1 MLLGENVERRARL
14 FVPKG
19 DWYDTRSLLGN
30 SNWALTW
37 VLLGAR
43 PLKLVSHMP
52 LWNILLKCGN

>member
-19 DWYDTRSLLGN
+19 DWYDLRSLLGN
-30 SNWALTW
+30 SNWALTY

-43 PLKLVSHMP
+43 PLKLVSHFQS
-52 LWNILLKCGN
+52 LAGSLSSGN